1 MSDQLEAAVT
11 PENRDTDRRAKV
23 WRFNPEITT
32 GNLLTIAVGVFAAIA
47 AYGTYEADKTQTKN
61 DIDAVKV
68 TAARD
73 REDMKTSFD
82 SLRSDLK
89 ELKTNVDKIGENV
102 TVLKAQQPP
111 VPRK

>member
-1 MSDQLEAAVT
+1 MTT
-11 PENRDTDRRAKV
+11 PENREIDRRHKV

-32 GNLLTIAVGVFAAIA
+32 GNLLTIAAGCFAAIV
-47 AYGTYEADKTQTKN
+47 AYGTYQSDKTQTKA
-61 DIDAVKV
+61 DIDAVKI

-73 REDMKTSFD
+73 RDDMKNSFD
-82 SLRSDLK
+82 NLRSDLK